1 MRYTI
6 TKTFTMCVFMAV
18 LVGSAQADRR
28 SQIFNLGME
37 LAEKAN
43 YLAQSS
49 YDQFEGWD
57 GTISDQEQAV
67 LFESEGFAASCRL
80 FVKLTEARSGYFKTN
95 HLRTNLYNAFAY
107 LVRSFRSLEREMR
120 TAGVMPYALRDCAR
134 ILERIEREFSQWPSV
149 DNLAYLHQ
157 KYVKAR
163 DSTVYMIERRGSGTY
178 VRHAFKD
185 LEAIF
190 RYNYELGR
198 GKDPWEHL
206 VEVPYETLDMM
217 PEESMVDLTFDGLM
231 IMEMTERTNRAVY
244 YIENGKKRGITGAHL
259 VQRYGG
265 WDNVFEVPL
274 EILNKYPLGEP
285 IR

>member
-1 MRYTI
+1 MRHSIIKVLSFVTI
-6 TKTFTMCVFMAV
+6 AAA

-28 SQIFNLGME
+28 GQIYNLGLE
-37 LAEKAN
+37 LADRAG

-67 LFESEGFAASCRL
+67 LFESEAFAASCRL
-80 FVKLTEARSGYFKTN
+80 FVKLTEARSGYFKSS
-95 HLRTNLYNAFAY
+95 HLRTNLYNAFTY
-107 LVRSFRSLEREMR
+107 LVRSFRDLEREMR
-120 TAGVMPYALRDCAR
+120 TAGVMPYALRDCDQ
-134 ILERIEREFSQWPSV
+134 ILGRIENEFSRWPGV

-163 DSTVYMIERRGSGTY
+163 DATVYMIERRGPGAY
-178 VRHAFKD
+178 IRRAFRD
-185 LEAIF
+185 LEAIY
-190 RYNYELGR
+190 RYNYSLGR
-198 GKDPWEHL
+198 GKDPWEHM
-206 VEVPYETLDMM
+206 VEVPYETLEMM
-217 PEESMVDLTFDGLM
+217 EAGPMVELTFEGLM
-231 IMEMTERTNRAVY
+231 IMEMSERPNRSVY
-244 YIENGKKRGITGAHL
+244 LIENGQRRGITSGNL
-259 VQRYGG
+259 IPRYGG

>member
-6 TKTFTMCVFMAV
+6 TKTFTMCVFIAV
-18 LVGSAQADRR
+18 LVGSAQADQR

-49 YDQFEGWD
+49 YDQFEDWD
-57 GTISDQEQAV
+57 GTISVQEQAV
-67 LFESEGFAASCRL
+67 LFESEAFAASCRL

-95 HLRTNLYNAFAY
+95 HLRTNLYNAYAY
-107 LVRSFRSLEREMR
+107 LVRSFGSLEREMR
-120 TAGVMPYALRDCAR
+120 AAGAIPYTLRDCER
-134 ILERIEREFSQWPSV
+134 ILDRIEREFSQWPSV

-163 DSTVYMIERRGSGTY
+163 DATVYMIERRGSGAY

-217 PEESMVDLTFDGLM
+217 PEGPMVDLTFDGLM
-231 IMEMTERTNRAVY
+231 IIEMTERTNRAVY
-244 YIENGKKRGITGAHL
+244 YIENGKKRGITAANL

-265 WDNVFEVPL
+265 WDKVFEVPL